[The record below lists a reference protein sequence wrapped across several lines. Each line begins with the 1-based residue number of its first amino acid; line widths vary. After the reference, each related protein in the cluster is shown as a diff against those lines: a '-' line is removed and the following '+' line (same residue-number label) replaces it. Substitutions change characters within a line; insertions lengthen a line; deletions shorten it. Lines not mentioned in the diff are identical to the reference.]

1 MGGRRNVVLVSNPAI
16 NGRSDFEAIAARVHE
31 LDPTIAA
38 FVVDHVDDW
47 DLRARVRHHLR
58 RLRLATA
65 PTLVVAPHRSDGFS
79 PLRGV
84 VRCGNRMTKVEEHER
99 LLEAGLPTPA
109 QVVWTEDLQPPVDHL
124 GEYVLVKPATGTQA
138 GDVAVMRP
146 SDVEYRVFDNPK
158 VGRSTTM
165 LVQEFIDTNPAP
177 SYFRVLTCFGQAL
190 YCELNRLDI
199 DQRTVERGGDPRTRR
214 VTASGDG
221 RLRIM
226 IDDPEVVALAVT
238 AARSFAEVPVCGVD
252 VVREVGSGRLCI
264 LEMNTWGYVWH
275 LSSPSG
281 RETQKRLG
289 LDRYGQYGALDV
301 AAQAIAAAT
310 RDLLG

>member
-1 MGGRRNVVLVSNPAI
+1 MTGELATER
-16 NGRSDFEAIAARVHE
+16 RVHPEASIAGGYQE
-31 LDPTIAA
+31 LGCAIRTGDEFLRTSRG
-38 FVVDHVDDW
+38 HVEQG
-47 DLRARVRHHLR
+47 RV
-58 RLRLATA
+58 
-65 PTLVVAPHRSDGFS
+65 
-79 PLRGV
+79 
-84 VRCGNRMTKVEEHER
+84 
-99 LLEAGLPTPA
+99 
-109 QVVWTEDLQPPVDHL
+109 
-124 GEYVLVKPATGTQA
+124 
-138 GDVAVMRP
+138 
-146 SDVEYRVFDNPK
+146 
-158 VGRSTTM
+158 
-165 LVQEFIDTNPAP
+165 
-177 SYFRVLTCFGQAL
+177 
-190 YCELNRLDI
+190 ELNRLEI
-199 DQRTVERGGDPRTRR
+199 DQRTVERGGDPTTRR

-221 RLRIM
+221 RMRIM
-226 IDDPEVVALAVT
+226 VDDPEVVALAVT